1 MAYETLLYEVN
12 APLALITLNRPECLN
27 AISLEMLEELR
38 LAIDV
43 AASDESVRAI
53 GITGAG
59 DRAFASGSDLNE
71 VLERDLRSALTPLI
85 QGVAEQLERC
95 PKPTIAAI
103 NGICF
108 GGGLE
113 LALGCDLRISSEHAS
128 FATPEAKRGIIP
140 GGGATQRL
148 PRVVGRGWGME
159 MLLMGE
165 EIDAERALQIGLV
178 TRLVELSELIPTLR
192 KMADQLSSFAPLV
205 PQFMKAAV
213 HHGLEGGSGAG
224 FAIEKFA
231 QAALCETEDKREGL
245 SAFLEKR
252 EPRWKGR

>member
-1 MAYETLLYEVN
+1 MAYETLLYETTE
-12 APLALITLNRPECLN
+12 PLALITLNRPERLN

-38 LAIDV
+38 LAIDE
-43 AASDESVRAI
+43 ATRDEAVRVI

-59 DRAFASGSDLNE
+59 ERAFASGSDLNE
-71 VLERDLRSALTPLI
+71 VLERDLRLALTPLI
-85 QGVAEQLERC
+85 QGVCEQLERC

-113 LALGCDLRISSEHAS
+113 LALGCDLRIAAEHAS
-128 FATPEAKRGIIP
+128 FATPEGKRGIIP

-148 PRVVGRGWGME
+148 PRIVGRGWGME
-159 MLLMGE
+159 MLMMGE
-165 EIDAERALQIGLV
+165 AIDAERALQIGLV
-178 TRLVELSELIPTLR
+178 TRLVEQTELIPSLR
-192 KMADQLSSFAPLV
+192 KMTDQLASQAPLV
-205 PQFMKAAV
+205 PQFMKAAI

-224 FAIEKFA
+224 FALEKFA
-231 QAALCETEDKREGL
+231 QAALCETEDKVEGL
-245 SAFLEKR
+245 RAFLEKR